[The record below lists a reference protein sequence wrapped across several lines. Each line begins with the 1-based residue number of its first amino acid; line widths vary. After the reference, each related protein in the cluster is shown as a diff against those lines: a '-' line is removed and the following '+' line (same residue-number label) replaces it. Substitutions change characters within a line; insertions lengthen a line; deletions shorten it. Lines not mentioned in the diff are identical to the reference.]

1 MSVRP
6 DEARVQE
13 IGRELFERVAAER
26 QAFYSADRW
35 TAALFSWSLQ
45 HEDAKLQ
52 LFRFVDVLPALDS
65 DRDLV
70 RHLREYFEG
79 RDVPYAG
86 LLRTALGVARVA
98 GRRAALDARRAG
110 QAFTLDLLGE
120 ACLSD
125 AEADVYEARYVD
137 LVQTLGRE
145 APHWPSAPRLDS
157 APWGPLPRV
166 NVSVKISAL
175 HPWLEPADPAG
186 STAAVKTRL
195 RPILQAARARG
206 AHIHVDMEDRR
217 LRELTLKSF
226 MELADEPEFRHER
239 NLGIVLQAYLKDA
252 EADARRLIAWASR
265 RGTPVSVR
273 LVKGAYWDY
282 ETAYAELEHWPVPVF
297 ETKPET
303 DASFERLTRLFL
315 EHAEAIDLAVGSH
328 NIRSIAHA
336 LAAREARGLPQ
347 GALEFQALYG
357 MAQPLVRALTER
369 GERVRIY
376 MPFGELIPGMA
387 YLVRRL
393 LENTSN
399 ESFLR
404 RGFAEHESPEALLAD
419 PERIPVAPPPRD
431 THDFENEPYAD
442 FTRAAVRDDF
452 AAALAAVRPRLGGNY
467 PLVIDGQRV
476 QTTERLVSV
485 NPSRAGEVVGRVAA
499 AGAAEIDRAVAA
511 AARAFAAWRDAGA
524 EARAAA
530 LGRVAAGL
538 RERRYTLAAWIVFE
552 AGKPWAE
559 AGADVA
565 EAIDFVE
572 YYRAQAR
579 EPQP

>member
-52 LFRFVDVLPALDS
+52 LFRFVDVLPSLDS
-65 DRDLV
+65 NHDLV

-98 GRRAALDARRAG
+98 GRLGDAVVGVMLRETVRRLARRFIAGGTPAQARRAALDARRAG

-125 AEADVYEARYVD
+125 AEADVYQARYID

-145 APHWPSAPRLDS
+145 APHWPSAPRLDT
-157 APWGPLPRV
+157 APSGPLPRV

-175 HPWLEPADPAG
+175 HPWLEP
-186 STAAVKTRL
+186 
-195 RPILQAARARG
+195 
-206 AHIHVDMEDRR
+206 
-217 LRELTLKSF
+217 
-226 MELADEPEFRHER
+226 
-239 NLGIVLQAYLKDA
+239 
-252 EADARRLIAWASR
+252 
-265 RGTPVSVR
+265 
-273 LVKGAYWDY
+273 
-282 ETAYAELEHWPVPVF
+282 WPVPVF

-336 LAAREARGLPQ
+336 LAAREAR
-347 GALEFQALYG
+347 G

-404 RGFAEHESPEALLAD
+404 RGFAEHESPEALLA
-419 PERIPVAPPPRD
+419 
-431 THDFENEPYAD
+431 N
-442 FTRAAVRDDF
+442 
-452 AAALAAVRPRLGGNY
+452 AALAAF
-467 PLVIDGQRV
+467 
-476 QTTERLVSV
+476 
-485 NPSRAGEVVGRVAA
+485 VV
-499 AGAAEIDRAVAA
+499 
-511 AARAFAAWRDAGA
+511 
-524 EARAAA
+524 
-530 LGRVAAGL
+530 
-538 RERRYTLAAWIVFE
+538 YE
-552 AGKPWAE
+552 AGKPWRE
-559 AGADVA
+559 ADADVS
-565 EAIDFVE
+565 EAIDFIE
-572 YYRAQAR
+572 YYRRAAITLLAR
-579 EPQP
+579 RRLGDLPGEVNHFLR